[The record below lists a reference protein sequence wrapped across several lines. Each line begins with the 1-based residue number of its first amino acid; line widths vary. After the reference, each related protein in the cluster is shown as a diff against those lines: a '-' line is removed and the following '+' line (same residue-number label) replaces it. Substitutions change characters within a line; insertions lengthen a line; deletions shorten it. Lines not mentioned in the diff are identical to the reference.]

1 MKCKGFLGF
10 LILFLGFSFL
20 MTSCSKEPT
29 QQDIESKGLPSS
41 GGKTLEAILV
51 IPDEVYK
58 GEIKDSVG
66 KYFMKACP
74 WLAQPEPLFDIVQMN
89 PTGFFNS
96 EMFTK
101 HRNIII
107 IDIKAGNPNKL
118 KKQLDYKSYPQA
130 YFEFSV
136 DNRDSLFALMNRF
149 SDLIKTQFYNNEHRR
164 VNSAFKKLENTDITR
179 KLKSKFGFYLTL
191 SEEFY
196 LAVNEENF
204 VWLRKEPK
212 DGSLAIMIYAM
223 DYKNEE
229 QFSQENIIALRDEL
243 AKKYIPGPTRGSYMG
258 TEHRFGF
265 LCDTVQI
272 GEEKITAIETRGLW
286 RLYNDFMGGPFVNY
300 CFRDSQGQRLVM
312 IDCFVYSPKQSKRDQ
327 LMQLEA
333 VAYGI
338 KYENKTK
345 N

>member
-1 MKCKGFLGF
+1 MKCKRLIGFF
-10 LILFLGFSFL
+10 VVVFSLI
-20 MTSCSKEPT
+20 MVSCSKEPT

-41 GGKTLEAILV
+41 GGKTLETIVV

-58 GEIKDSVG
+58 GEIKDTIG
-66 KYFMKACP
+66 KYFMKACD
-74 WLAQPEPLFDIVQMN
+74 WLPQPEPLFDVVQMN

-118 KKQLDYKSYPQA
+118 KQRLDYKSYPQA

-136 DNRDSLFALMNRF
+136 DNRDSLFALIERY
-149 SDLIKTQFYNNEHRR
+149 SDLIKRQFYTNEHKR
-164 VNSAFKKLENTDITR
+164 VNAAFKKLENTDITR
-179 KLKSKFGFYLTL
+179 KLKSKYGFYLTL

-196 LAVNEENF
+196 LAVNEDNF
-204 VWLRKEPK
+204 VWMRKEPK
-212 DGSLAIMIYAM
+212 DCSLNIMIYAM
-223 DYKNEE
+223 DYKNDSQFEE
-229 QFSQENIIALRDEL
+229 ENIIALRDTL
-243 AKKYIPGPTRGSYMG
+243 GKKFIPGPTRGSYMG
-258 TEHRFGF
+258 TEERFGF
-265 LCDTVQI
+265 TRDTVQI

-286 RLYNDFMGGPFVNY
+286 RLYNDFMGGSFVNY
-300 CFRDSQGQRLVM
+300 CFRDDDGNRFIM

-327 LMQLEA
+327 LMQLES
-333 VAYGI
+333 VVYGI
-338 KYENKTK
+338 KYENKAKK

>member
-1 MKCKGFLGF
+1 MKCKRFIGLFVVVF
-10 LILFLGFSFL
+10 SLI
-20 MTSCSKEPT
+20 MAACSKEPT

-41 GGKTLEAILV
+41 GGKTLEAIV
-51 IPDEVYK
+51 VVPDELYK

-66 KYFMKACP
+66 KYFMKACE
-74 WLAQPEPLFDIVQMN
+74 WLPQPEPLFDVVQMN

-118 KKQLDYKSYPQA
+118 KKQIDYKSYPQA

-136 DNRDSLFALMNRF
+136 DNRDSLFALMARY
-149 SDLIKTQFYNNEHRR
+149 SDLIKRQFYTNEHKR
-164 VNSAFKKLENTDITR
+164 VDAAFKKLENTDITR
-179 KLKSKFGFYLTL
+179 KLKSKYGFHLTL

-196 LAVNEENF
+196 LAVNEDNF
-204 VWLRKEPK
+204 VWIRKEPK
-212 DGSLAIMIYAM
+212 DCSLGIMIYAM
-223 DYKNEE
+223 DCKNES
-229 QFSQENIIALRDEL
+229 QFKEENIIALRDTL

-258 TEHRFGF
+258 TEERFGF
-265 LCDTVQI
+265 IRDTVQI
-272 GEEKITAIETRGLW
+272 GEDKITAIETRGLW

-300 CFRDSQGQRLVM
+300 CFRDDEGKRFVM

-327 LMQLEA
+327 LMQLES

-338 KYENKTK
+338 KYEK
-345 N
+345 NPKKN